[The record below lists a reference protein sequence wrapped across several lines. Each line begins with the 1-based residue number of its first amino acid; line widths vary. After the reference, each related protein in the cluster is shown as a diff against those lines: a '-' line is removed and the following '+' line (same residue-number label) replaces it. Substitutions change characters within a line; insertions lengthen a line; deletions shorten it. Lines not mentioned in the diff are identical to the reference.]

1 MKLGIV
7 RLAERA
13 LKLKQLK
20 QRTVRLAERAFNCRI
35 YTKMPHGI
43 EVFSDRHQRLP
54 SYRIRTI
61 FDVGAHVG
69 ESVREFVRAHPEA
82 RVYCFEPFLSTFERL
97 RDETAGNPYVRCFPL
112 ALGAK
117 KESIRI
123 YAKPLSSN
131 NSLWDWGTASADTD
145 SILESVEVDTL
156 DSVTAVHEVEHIDF
170 LKIDTEGYD
179 LEVLRGAENLLRTK
193 RITFV
198 QVEASMNRL
207 NTKHVDF
214 GAFMAY
220 LEERGYLLFGLYDQ
234 TPEWSGEPR
243 LRYCN
248 PVFVLE
254 EPLSP

>member
-13 LKLKQLK
+13 LRLKKLK
-20 QRTVRLAERAFNCRI
+20 QRTVRLAEQTFKCRI
-35 YTKMPHGI
+35 YSKMPHGI
-43 EVFSDRHQRLP
+43 EVFSDVQQRLP
-54 SYRIRTI
+54 NYRIRTI
-61 FDVGAHVG
+61 FDVGAHLG
-69 ESVREFVRAHPEA
+69 ESAREFVRAHPEA

-117 KESIRI
+117 KESIRVH
-123 YAKPLSSN
+123 AKPFSSN
-131 NSLWDWGTASADTD
+131 NSLSDRGTASADPD
-145 SILESVEVDTL
+145 STLQSVEVDTL
-156 DSVTAVHEVEHIDF
+156 DSVTAAYEVEHIDF

-179 LEVLRGAENLLRTK
+179 LEVLRGAEGLLRSK

-198 QVEASMNRL
+198 QVEASMNPL
-207 NTKHVDF
+207 NTKHVEF
-214 GAFMAY
+214 GAFTAY

-254 EPLSP
+254 EPCSP